1 MSQLEMTSMSLV
13 APINDLPIFFCNLQ
27 IHIYTNVLGFASFY
41 FYFSILFI
49 YVLFMSDSVCGL
61 T

>member
-1 MSQLEMTSMSLV
+1 MTSMSLV